1 MTTPLVAAQPGS
13 AAPVPAQGL
22 TPPRRPDAEQ
32 PGLTTV
38 ADRAVGRIA
47 GRAAVEVPDVLDCA
61 VTARVTGGV
70 ATLDAR
76 LDLRYPAPVAATA
89 ARVRAHLVARVA
101 ELTGLRVSVVDVA
114 VGVLRADAA
123 PVRRVL

>member
-1 MTTPLVAAQPGS
+1 MTTTLT
-13 AAPVPAQGL
+13 APQQG
-22 TPPRRPDAEQ
+22 TTQHGTAQ

-47 GRAAVEVPDVLDCA
+47 GRAALEVPDVLDCA

-89 ARVRAHLVARVA
+89 ARVRAHLVARVGA
-101 ELTGLRVSVVDVA
+101 LTGLRVSVVDVS
-114 VGVLRADAA
+114 VVVLRSDT
-123 PVRRVL
+123 PQVRRVQ

>member
-1 MTTPLVAAQPGS
+1 MTTPLAAAPPGAAQLGR
-13 AAPVPAQGL
+13 AQ
-22 TPPRRPDAEQ
+22 PDRAQ

-47 GRAAVEVPDVLDCA
+47 GRAAMEVPDVLDCA

-76 LDLRYPAPVAATA
+76 LDLRYPAPVASTA
-89 ARVRAHLVARVA
+89 ARVRAHLVHRVA
-101 ELTGLRVSVVDVA
+101 ELTGLRVSVVDVS
-114 VGVLRADAA
+114 VGVLRADTA
-123 PVRRVL
+123 PVRRVQ

>member
-1 MTTPLVAAQPGS
+1 MTTPLVD
-13 AAPVPAQGL
+13 APPVAV
-22 TPPRRPDAEQ
+22 RPDRPQ

-47 GRAAVEVPDVLDCA
+47 GRAALEVPDVLDCA

-76 LDLRYPAPVAATA
+76 LDLRYPAPVASTA

-101 ELTGLRVSVVDVA
+101 ELTGLRVSVVDVS
-114 VGVLRADAA
+114 VGVLRSDEA
-123 PVRRVL
+123 PVRRVQ

>member
-1 MTTPLVAAQPGS
+1 MTMTTPLVAAQPGS
-13 AAPVPAQGL
+13 PGSVPAPPVPA
-22 TPPRRPDAEQ
+22 TPQ

-47 GRAAVEVPDVLDCA
+47 GRAAMEVPDVLDCS

-70 ATLDAR
+70 TTLDAR
-76 LDLRYPAPVAATA
+76 LDLRYPAPVASTA
-89 ARVRAHLVARVA
+89 AQVRTHLVARVA
-101 ELTGLRVSVVDVA
+101 ALTGLRVSVVDVS

>member
-1 MTTPLVAAQPGS
+1 MTTTLTAQPGAAQRGS
-13 AAPVPAQGL
+13 AQPGL
-22 TPPRRPDAEQ
+22 TQ

-47 GRAAVEVPDVLDCA
+47 GRAALEVPDVLDCA

-76 LDLRYPAPVAATA
+76 LDLRYPAPVASTA

-101 ELTGLRVSVVDVA
+101 ALTGLRISVVDVS
-114 VGVLRADAA
+114 VGVLRAEAVS
-123 PVRRVL
+123 VRRVR

>member
-1 MTTPLVAAQPGS
+1 MTT
-13 AAPVPAQGL
+13 L
-22 TPPRRPDAEQ
+22 TAQ

-47 GRAAVEVPDVLDCA
+47 GRAAMEVPDVLDCA

-76 LDLRYPAPVAATA
+76 VDLRYPAPVASTA
-89 ARVRAHLVARVA
+89 ARVRAHLVERVA
-101 ELTGLRVSVVDVA
+101 LTGLRVSVVDVS
-114 VGVLRADAA
+114 VGVLRADTA
-123 PVRRVL
+123 PVRRVQ

>member
-1 MTTPLVAAQPGS
+1 MTTPLAAAQPGVTQPG
-13 AAPVPAQGL
+13 AAQLGA
-22 TPPRRPDAEQ
+22 AQ

-47 GRAAVEVPDVLDCA
+47 GRAAMEVPDVLDCA

-76 LDLRYPAPVAATA
+76 LDLRYPAPVASTA
-89 ARVRAHLVARVA
+89 ARVRAHLVERVA
-101 ELTGLRVSVVDVA
+101 ALTGLRVSVVDVS
-114 VGVLRADAA
+114 VGVLRADTA